1 MVVAHRGWVPGEI
14 ASLTRDTRQ
23 GIHATPRGAGDLGA
37 KLRHR
42 RNFPSKGVQ
51 VNRAPT
57 FEISWSARTM
67 IDPLRGQLAD
77 LRALRAE
84 ERRNTPAKTEA
95 VAAPEASTNAPE
107 HAQDSVRRVKAVD
120 ASSEGGGTRDAIVR
134 DPLAA
139 VRPEAPIA
147 LRQDGFSIA
156 AGASASLSS
165 NTEPS
170 DPLAG
175 SSTPGDPLDAPNLRD
190 PLAAASTSQRPPAD
204 ASGSS
209 TGADASPEE
218 ADPQE
223 ASPAQSPRGMAAE
236 ENDADAQAQAE
247 AEGELTPEEEEQV
260 QNMKRRDAE
269 VRRHEMAHVAAGGPY
284 TGGASYELERGPDGR
299 AYAVAGEVSVDVSP
313 VPGDPDATLRKMQ
326 QVKRAALAPADPSPQ
341 DRRVAGQADAIAAK
355 ARMELREA
363 QSEEL
368 QEGGRKNEEP
378 VDLPGNADN
387 EAPRRASESMA
398 PAQAASSGSGVEPR
412 SGSERS
418 AVVAVMS
425 LHAQRAYSEDDV
437 RGR

>member
-1 MVVAHRGWVPGEI
+1 
-14 ASLTRDTRQ
+14 
-23 GIHATPRGAGDLGA
+23 
-37 KLRHR
+37 
-42 RNFPSKGVQ
+42 
-51 VNRAPT
+51 
-57 FEISWSARTM
+57 M

-95 VAAPEASTNAPE
+95 VAAPGASTNTPE

-120 ASSEGGGTRDAIVR
+120 ASSEGGKTRDAIVR

-139 VRPEAPIA
+139 VRPETPIA
-147 LRQDGFSIA
+147 VRQDGFSIA
-156 AGASASLSS
+156 AGASAGTSLSS
-165 NTEPS
+165 NTEPT

-175 SSTPGDPLDAPNLRD
+175 NSTPGDPLNAPDLRD
-190 PLAAASTSQRPPAD
+190 PLAAATTSQRPPAGEGTSGD
-204 ASGSS
+204 GAGASSGNAEATGLETAGSD
-209 TGADASPEE
+209 GASPE
-218 ADPQE
+218 
-223 ASPAQSPRGMAAE
+223 QSARGVNAE
-236 ENDADAQAQAE
+236 ENDAEAQAKAE

-269 VRRHEMAHVAAGGPY
+269 VRRHEMAHVAAGGPH

-313 VPGDPDATLRKMQ
+313 VPGDPEATLRKMQ

-355 ARMELREA
+355 ARMELRDV

-368 QEGGRKNEEP
+368 QANGDKKEEP

-387 EAPRRASESMA
+387 DAPRRASESMA
-398 PAQAASSGSGVEPR
+398 PAQAASSGGGVEPR

-437 RGR
+437 HGR